1 MTPKRMQKSEI
12 CFIRLTTLSI
22 MSMPTIVK
30 GEYGIRLTK
39 KAQAL
44 LPAFDLGRKKSTAP
58 QNSAFVVIHPR
69 FELGTP

>member
-1 MTPKRMQKSEI
+1 
-12 CFIRLTTLSI
+12 

-58 QNSAFVVIHPR
+58 QNSASCGDPSEIRTRDTLIKSQV
-69 FELGTP
+69 LYQLS